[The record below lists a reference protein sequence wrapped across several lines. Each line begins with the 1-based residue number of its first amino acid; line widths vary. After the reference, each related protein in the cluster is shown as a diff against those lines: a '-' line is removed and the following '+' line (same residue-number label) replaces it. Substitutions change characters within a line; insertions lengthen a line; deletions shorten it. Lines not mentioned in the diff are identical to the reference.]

1 MKKIM
6 FTLLIALISGASGLS
21 GQNVGFWFT
30 TEGAGIHFNSDAPG
44 YPPPQPHEF
53 FYGSEHH
60 YRHHAP
66 RHHRKE
72 QKKLRKSHKKYLKA
86 QKKYYK
92 ARHDYIKARYKANR
106 HHRHHDDD

>member
-1 MKKIM
+1 MKKIT
-6 FTLLIALISGASGLS
+6 FTLLISLILGASGLS
-21 GQNVGFWFT
+21 GQNVGFWLT

-44 YPPPQPHEF
+44 YPPPPPHEF
-53 FYGSEHH
+53 FYGGGHH

-92 ARHDYIKARYKANR
+92 ARHDYIKARYKAQR